1 MLSSEITHRSTQP
14 PEVEKCDFT
23 RFYRDRALWLS
34 YQLKPHTTCPHPS
47 LRCCH
52 QPQGKTALSTPTSV
66 SQQIHSAGSQ
76 CLPWC
81 RNFFCHPAFVFIIYR
96 LPFCVNTTHWLSA
109 LDIHRNCIKSFHTE
123 LKDRQR
129 HCLIHSL
136 VKALHIL
143 SLYTQLH
150 RVRPRHPV
158 EFHSAT
164 QLQIVPCEM
173 SQLAQKAGST
183 WLP

>member
-1 MLSSEITHRSTQP
+1 MIKLSIKATHNLSPPLPPRLPSAARKDSAQHTHLPQP
-14 PEVEKCDFT
+14 T
-23 RFYRDRALWLS
+23 NSFYRQS
-34 YQLKPHTTCPHPS
+34 VPS
-47 LRCCH
+47 LMS
-52 QPQGKTALSTPTSV
+52 QFILSPCICFYNLQTPFLCKPTTD
-66 SQQIHSAGSQ
+66 
-76 CLPWC
+76 
-81 RNFFCHPAFVFIIYR
+81 
-96 LPFCVNTTHWLSA
+96 TTHWLSV

-136 VKALHIL
+136 GKALHIL

-158 EFHSAT
+158 EFHSAA

-183 WLP
+183 